1 MVKSVNCDVFVYED
15 ESTLL
20 VSGKNPIDIENTL
33 HIWYKWDIWFQ

>member
-1 MVKSVNCDVFVYED
+1 MIKSVNCECFLYED

-33 HIWYKWDIWFQ
+33 DVQLNNYEDG